1 MLSMNWKLKFEKQ
14 YHLLYHQKTE
24 YLGNKIYVLIK
35 YMYNLYA

>member
-1 MLSMNWKLKFEKQ
+1 MNWKLKFEKQ

-24 YLGNKIYVLIK
+24 YLGIKLIK